1 MQIEPK
7 QADSNRNGAEQSA
20 AGTTQTTAPIS
31 GTPLAPDN
39 APLWRLAWRR
49 LRRRPF
55 QYVLFIVG
63 IAIGVAMMVS
73 IDLANGSAQRA
84 FSLSTDAIAGRTT
97 HRIEAISPVGL
108 DESLYRELRT
118 ELGYTRSAPIV
129 EGYVVAEDLDRQP
142 MRLVGVDFFAEAPFR
157 SYLSSDGSSGS
168 GENASGGLES
178 LTAFLTEPN
187 TVILAKDTAA
197 EYGVQ
202 VGDRLQLTLAGQPV
216 SSRVVGILQPAN
228 SLTRDA
234 LSNVLFTDIASA
246 QEVLGMQGH
255 LSHIDLIAD
264 SEADLAPI
272 QATLPEGTKLETA
285 QAQKNAVQQMT
296 AAFELNLTA
305 LSLLALVVGM
315 FLIYN
320 TVTFSVIQRRAL
332 FGTLRCLGVTQGQLF
347 QLILGE
353 SLVLSIVGSVLGLGL
368 GVVLGRSIVGL
379 ITQSINDFYFVV
391 YVRDISLSS
400 FTLVK
405 GMAIGIFSALL
416 ASLIP
421 AIEAMRTS
429 PNNSLKRSTLEGK
442 VQQILPWLVLAWGLF
457 TIGGAGLLSLQ
468 NGGLV
473 IAFTGL
479 FAILLAAAL
488 LTPPLTSVLM
498 KGLAPLLNSVMGML
512 GKMAPRDVNRSLS
525 RTSIAIASL
534 MVAVSVIVGVSVMV
548 GSFRTTVV
556 QWLDQTLQADI
567 YVTPPSTTANRVLG
581 SVDPSVVQEAY
592 QWPEIDHIVTYND
605 TDVEAIAFNR
615 DSSEPE
621 IEINRSAKLISAD
634 GDVSDGQRPYA
645 WIRDDVSDPWPQL
658 DAGEGVIISEALML
672 RAGVFDPP
680 ETVTLESPQGAMTF
694 PVVAVFYDYSSDRGT
709 ILLDDD
715 IYLDV
720 WQDPSIASL
729 GLFVKAGVDV
739 DEVVSHLRQLFKG
752 RQDLVAQSN
761 KNLRQG
767 SLEIFDRTFAITG
780 ALRLLAVVVAF
791 IGVLSALMSL
801 QLERTRELG
810 ILRANGMTPA
820 QMWKLTLLETGIMGS
835 LAGFFAMPLGYVLAW
850 ILIYVINVRSFGW
863 TLQMQ
868 IQPSYFWQ
876 AWVVAVVAALL
887 AGVYPAWRLGSMVV
901 ASAIREE

>member
-1 MQIEPK
+1 MSTPRSAELTSKPLPPSLSPPLPV
-7 QADSNRNGAEQSA
+7 SN
-20 AGTTQTTAPIS
+20 T
-31 GTPLAPDN
+31 
-39 APLWRLAWRR
+39 PLWRLAWRR
-49 LRRRPF
+49 IRRRPF
-55 QYVLFIVG
+55 QYVLFILG

-84 FSLSTDAIAGRTT
+84 FEFSTDAIAGRTT
-97 HRIEAISPVGL
+97 HRIEAISPIGV
-108 DESLYRELRT
+108 DESVYRDLRT
-118 ELGYTRSAPIV
+118 QLGYTRSAPIV

-157 SYLSSDGSSGS
+157 SYLDGDADGDSEQGI
-168 GENASGGLES
+168 EA
-178 LTAFLTEPN
+178 LTAFLTEPD
-187 TVILAKDTAA
+187 TVILAKDTADQ
-197 EYGVQ
+197 YGVQ
-202 VGDRLQLTLAGQPV
+202 VGDRLKLTLAGQPIAA
-216 SSRVVGILQPAN
+216 RVVGILQPAN
-228 SLTRDA
+228 ALTRDA

-272 QATLPEGTKLETA
+272 RAALPEGVKLETA

-320 TVTFSVIQRRAL
+320 TVTFSVIQRRSL

-347 QLILGE
+347 QLIMGE
-353 SLVLSIVGSVLGLGL
+353 SLVLSIVGSILGLGL
-368 GVVLGRSIVGL
+368 GIVLGRSIVGL

-391 YVRDISLSS
+391 YVRDISLSRL
-400 FTLVK
+400 TLIK
-405 GMAIGIFSALL
+405 GMVIGIFAALF

-429 PNNSLKRSTLEGK
+429 PQSSLKRSTLEGK
-442 VQQILPWLVLAWGLF
+442 VQKILPWLVLAWGLF
-457 TIGGAGLLSLQ
+457 TLGGIGLLRIE

-473 IAFTGL
+473 IAFGGL

-488 LTPPLTSVLM
+488 LTPPLTVLLM
-498 KGLAPLLNSVMGML
+498 KGLTPILNGLLGVL
-512 GKMAPRDVNRSLS
+512 GKMAPRDINRSLS

-567 YVTPPSTTANRVLG
+567 YVTPPSTTANRILG
-581 SVDPSVVQEAY
+581 SIDPAVVEVAY
-592 QWPEIDHIVTYND
+592 TWPEIDHIVTYKD
-605 TDVEAIAFNR
+605 AQVDVIGFNR
-615 DSSEPE
+615 DAVGSAE
-621 IEINRSAKLISAD
+621 IQIDRQAILISAD
-634 GDVSDGQRPYA
+634 GDVSNGQRPYA
-645 WIRDDVSDPWPQL
+645 WIRDDVRDPWPQL
-658 DAGEGVIISEALML
+658 EAGEGVIISEALML
-672 RAGVFDPP
+672 RAGVFEAP
-680 ETVTLESPQGAMTF
+680 ETVTLESPQGPQTF
-694 PVVAVFYDYSSDRGT
+694 PVLAVFYDYSSDRGT
-709 ILLDDD
+709 ILLDNDL
-715 IYLDV
+715 YLAL
-720 WQDPSIASL
+720 WQDPDIASL
-729 GLFVKAGVDV
+729 GLFVKPNVSVDGVV
-739 DEVVSHLRQLFKG
+739 ARLRETFKS

-761 KNLRQG
+761 RNLRQG

-810 ILRANGMTPA
+810 ILRANGMTPR
-820 QMWKLTLLETGIMGS
+820 QMWQLTLLETGIMGS
-835 LAGFFAMPLGYVLAW
+835 LAGLFAMPLGYVLAW

-868 IQPSYFWQ
+868 IEPGYFWQ
-876 AWVVAVVAALL
+876 AWVVAVIAALL
-887 AGVYPAWRLGSMVV
+887 AGVYPAWRLGKMAV
-901 ASAIREE
+901 ATAIRQE

>member
-1 MQIEPK
+1 MSP
-7 QADSNRNGAEQSA
+7 ASPPS
-20 AGTTQTTAPIS
+20 P
-31 GTPLAPDN
+31 PLPLSN

-49 LRRRPF
+49 IRRRPF
-55 QYVLFIVG
+55 QYVLFILG

-73 IDLANGSAQRA
+73 IDLANGSAHRA
-84 FSLSTDAIAGRTT
+84 FELSTDAIAGRTT
-97 HRIEAISPVGL
+97 HRIEAISPIGV
-108 DESLYRELRT
+108 DEAVYRELRT
-118 ELGYTRSAPIV
+118 ELGYTQSAPIV

-142 MRLVGVDFFAEAPFR
+142 MRLVGVDFFAEGPFR
-157 SYLSSDGSSGS
+157 SYLSGD
-168 GENASGGLES
+168 SGGDAGGDSGQGIEA

-197 EYGVQ
+197 QYGVQ
-202 VGDRLQLTLAGQPV
+202 VGHRLELTLAGQPILA
-216 SSRVVGILQPAN
+216 RVVGILQPAN
-228 SLTRDA
+228 ALTRDA

-246 QEVLGMQGH
+246 QEILSMQGH

-264 SEADLAPI
+264 GEADLAPI
-272 QATLPEGTKLETA
+272 REILPEGVKIETA

-320 TVTFSVIQRRAL
+320 TVTFSVIQRRPL

-353 SLVLSIVGSVLGLGL
+353 SLVLSIFGSILGLGL

-391 YVRDISLSS
+391 YVRDISLSA

-405 GMAIGIFSALL
+405 GLFIGIFAALF

-429 PNNSLKRSTLEGK
+429 PQSSLQRSTLESK
-442 VQQILPWLVLAWGLF
+442 VQKILPWLVLAWGLL
-457 TIGGAGLLSLQ
+457 TLGGIGLLSIK

-473 IAFTGL
+473 IAFGGL

-488 LTPPLTSVLM
+488 LTPPLTAFLM
-498 KGLAPLLNSVMGML
+498 KGITPIANGLIGVL
-512 GKMAPRDVNRSLS
+512 GKMAPRDINRSLS
-525 RTSIAIASL
+525 RTSVAIASL

-567 YVTPPSTTANRVLG
+567 YVTPPSATANRVFG
-581 SVDPSVVQEAY
+581 SVDPAVVAEAY
-592 QWPEIDHIVTYND
+592 TWPEIDHIVTYND
-605 TDVEAIAFNR
+605 ADVDVIAFNR
-615 DSSEPE
+615 PVGTRHVASQQVGIPV
-621 IEINRSAKLISAD
+621 NRQAKIVSAD
-634 GDVSDGQRPYA
+634 GDVSNGRRPYA
-645 WIRDDVSDPWPQL
+645 WIRDNVKDPWLQL
-658 DAGEGVIISEALML
+658 DKGEGVIISEALML
-672 RAGVFDPP
+672 RAGVSDPP
-680 ETVTLESPQGAMTF
+680 TTVTLESPQGPRTF

-709 ILLDDD
+709 ILIDND
-715 IYLDV
+715 IYLDL
-720 WQDPSIASL
+720 WQDPSVASL
-729 GLFVKAGVDV
+729 GLFVKPGISVD
-739 DEVVSHLRQLFKG
+739 DVVTRLRQTFKG

-761 KNLRQG
+761 RNLRQG
-767 SLEIFDRTFAITG
+767 SLDIFDRTFAITG
-780 ALRLLAVVVAF
+780 ALRLLAIVVAF

-810 ILRANGMTPA
+810 ILRANGMTPF
-820 QMWKLTLLETGIMGS
+820 QMWQLTLLETGIMGS
-835 LAGFFAMPLGYVLAW
+835 LAGFFAMPLGYTLAW

-868 IQPSYFWQ
+868 IEPSYFWQ
-876 AWVVAVVAALL
+876 AWIVAVVAALL
-887 AGVYPAWRLGSMVV
+887 ASIYPAWRLSKMVV
-901 ASAIREE
+901 ATAIRQE

>member
-1 MQIEPK
+1 M
-7 QADSNRNGAEQSA
+7 ADS
-20 AGTTQTTAPIS
+20 PILS
-31 GTPLAPDN
+31 N

-49 LRRRPF
+49 IQRRPF
-55 QYVLFIVG
+55 QYVLFILG

-97 HRIEAISPVGL
+97 HRIEAISPIGI

-118 ELGYTRSAPIV
+118 DLGYTRSAPIV

-157 SYLSSDGSSGS
+157 SYLGSDGDSGA
-168 GENASGGLES
+168 GIEA
-178 LTAFLTEPN
+178 LTSFLTEPN

-202 VGDRLQLTLAGQPV
+202 VGNRLQLTLAGQPIAAK
-216 SSRVVGILQPAN
+216 VVGILQPAN
-228 SLTRDA
+228 ALTRDA

-255 LSHIDLIAD
+255 LSHIDLIANSD
-264 SEADLAPI
+264 ADLAPI
-272 QATLPEGTKLETA
+272 KEILPAGIKLETA

-320 TVTFSVIQRRAL
+320 TVTFSVIQRRQL

-347 QLILGE
+347 QLIMGE
-353 SLVLSIVGSVLGLGL
+353 SLVLSIVGSILGLGL
-368 GVVLGRSIVGL
+368 GIVLGRSIVGL

-391 YVRDISLSS
+391 YVRDISLSNV
-400 FTLVK
+400 TLIK
-405 GMAIGIFSALL
+405 GMVIGIFAALF

-421 AIEAMRTS
+421 ALEAMGTS
-429 PNNSLKRSTLEGK
+429 PNSSLKRSTLEGK

-457 TIGGAGLLSLQ
+457 TIGGIGLLSLK

-473 IAFTGL
+473 IAFGGL

-488 LTPPLTSVLM
+488 LTPPLTAALM
-498 KGLAPLLNSVMGML
+498 QGLTPVFNGLLGVI
-512 GKMAPRDVNRSLS
+512 GKMAPRDITRSLS
-525 RTSIAIASL
+525 RTSVAIASL

-581 SVDPSVVQEAY
+581 SVDPSVVAEAY
-592 QWPEIDHIVTYND
+592 TWPEIDHIVTYND
-605 TDVEAIAFNR
+605 TDVDVIAFNR
-615 DSSEPE
+615 EAVGTPE
-621 IEINRSAKLISAD
+621 ITVNRSVKLISAD
-634 GDVSDGQRPYA
+634 GDVSNGQRPYA
-645 WIRDDVSDPWPQL
+645 WIRDDVKNPWPQL

-672 RAGVFDPP
+672 RAGVDQTP
-680 ETVTLESPQGAMTF
+680 ETVTLESPRGPMTF
-694 PVVAVFYDYSSDRGT
+694 PVVAVFYDYASDRGT
-709 ILLDDD
+709 VLLDNDL
-715 IYLDV
+715 YLDA
-720 WQDPSIASL
+720 WQDNSIASL
-729 GLFVKAGVDV
+729 GLFVKPGIPVDG
-739 DEVVSHLRQLFKG
+739 VVSHLRDTFKG

-761 KNLRQG
+761 RNLRQG

-780 ALRLLAVVVAF
+780 ALRLLAIVVAF

-810 ILRANGMTPA
+810 ILRANGMTPF
-820 QMWKLTLLETGIMGS
+820 QMWQLTLLETGIMGS

-868 IQPSYFWQ
+868 IEPSYFWQ
-876 AWVVAVVAALL
+876 AWIVAVVAALL
-887 AGVYPAWRLGSMVV
+887 AGVYPAWRLGKMVV
-901 ASAIREE
+901 ATAIREE

>member
-1 MQIEPK
+1 M
-7 QADSNRNGAEQSA
+7 
-20 AGTTQTTAPIS
+20 TAPQ
-31 GTPLAPDN
+31 APQSSIPPINN

-49 LRRRPF
+49 VRRRPF
-55 QYVLFIVG
+55 QYVLFILG

-84 FSLSTDAIAGRTT
+84 FELSTDAIAGRTT
-97 HRIEAISPVGL
+97 HRIEAISPIGIE
-108 DESLYRELRT
+108 ESLYRDLRT
-118 ELGYTRSAPIV
+118 GLGYTQSAPIV

-157 SYLSSDGSSGS
+157 SYLSGDADGDANQGV
-168 GENASGGLES
+168 EA
-178 LTAFLTEPN
+178 LTTFLTEPD
-187 TVILAKDTAA
+187 TVILAQDTAA
-197 EYGVQ
+197 QYGIQ
-202 VGDRLQLTLAGQPV
+202 VGDRLTLTLAGQPLQAQI
-216 SSRVVGILQPAN
+216 VGLLQPAN
-228 SLTRDA
+228 ALTRDA

-264 SEADLAPI
+264 DEADLDRIRAL
-272 QATLPEGTKLETA
+272 LPADVKLITA

-320 TVTFSVIQRRAL
+320 TVTFSVIQRRSL

-353 SLVLSIVGSVLGLGL
+353 SLVLSIVGSLLGLGL

-379 ITQSINDFYFVV
+379 ITQTVNDFYFVV

-400 FTLVK
+400 ATLVK
-405 GMAIGIFSALL
+405 GLAIGIFAALL

-429 PNNSLKRSTLEGK
+429 PNSSLKRSTLEGK

-457 TIGGAGLLSLQ
+457 TIGGVGLLAIK

-473 IAFTGL
+473 IAFGGL

-488 LTPPLTSVLM
+488 LTPPLTAGLM
-498 KGLAPLLNSVMGML
+498 QGLSPLLNALVGIL
-512 GKMAPRDVNRSLS
+512 GKMAPRDISRSLS

-581 SVDPSVVQEAY
+581 SVDPSVVAEAY
-592 QWPEIDHIVTYND
+592 TWPEIDHIVTYND
-605 TDVEAIAFNR
+605 TDVEVLAFNR
-615 DSSEPE
+615 EAE
-621 IEINRSAKLISAD
+621 AAKEMAVQRSAKLISAD

-645 WIRDDVSDPWPQL
+645 WIRDTVKDPWPQL
-658 DAGEGVIISEALML
+658 DAGEGVIISEALLL
-672 RAGVFDPP
+672 RAGVSDFP
-680 ETVTLESPQGAMTF
+680 ETVTLESPQGPMTF
-694 PVVAVFYDYSSDRGT
+694 PVLAVFYDYSSDRGT

-715 IYLDV
+715 LYLAA
-720 WQDPSIASL
+720 WQDSSIASL
-729 GLFVKAGVDV
+729 GLFVKPDV
-739 DEVVSHLRQLFKG
+739 DIDSVVAHLRETFKG

-761 KNLRQG
+761 RNLRQG

-810 ILRANGMTPA
+810 ILRANGMTPR
-820 QMWKLTLLETGIMGS
+820 QMWQLTLLETGIMGS
-835 LAGFFAMPLGYVLAW
+835 LAGLFAMPLGYVLAW

-876 AWVVAVVAALL
+876 AGAVAVIAALL
-887 AGVYPAWRLGSMVV
+887 AGIYPAWRLSEMVV
-901 ASAIREE
+901 ATAIREE

>member
-1 MQIEPK
+1 MASSHRSSESGKSPIE
-7 QADSNRNGAEQSA
+7 
-20 AGTTQTTAPIS
+20 TAVV
-31 GTPLAPDN
+31 DN
-39 APLWRLAWRR
+39 APLWRLTWRR
-49 LRRRPF
+49 VRRRPF
-55 QYVLFIVG
+55 QYILFVLG

-84 FSLSTDAIAGRTT
+84 FELSTDAIAGRTT
-97 HRIEAISPVGL
+97 HRIEAVSPIGV
-108 DESLYRELRT
+108 DESVYRQLRK
-118 ELGYTRSAPIV
+118 ELGYTQSAPIV
-129 EGYVVAEDLDRQP
+129 EGYVVAEELNQQP

-157 SYLSSDGSSGS
+157 SYLSSDGDGDSSQGV
-168 GENASGGLES
+168 EA

-197 EYGVQ
+197 QYGVN
-202 VGDRLQLTLAGQPV
+202 VGDRLTLTLAGQPLFA
-216 SSRVVGILQPAN
+216 RVVGILQPAN
-228 SLTRDA
+228 ALTRDA

-246 QEVLGMQGH
+246 QEALGMQGH
-255 LSHIDLIAD
+255 LSYVDLIVED
-264 SEADLAPI
+264 EDILASI
-272 QATLPEGTKLETA
+272 QDFLPDGTKLTTA

-353 SLVLSIVGSVLGLGL
+353 SLVLSIVGSLLGLGL
-368 GVVLGRSIVGL
+368 GVVLGHSIVGL
-379 ITQSINDFYFVV
+379 ITQTINDFYFVV
-391 YVRDISLSS
+391 YVREISLSNT
-400 FTLVK
+400 TLLK
-405 GMAIGIFSALL
+405 GMFIGIFAALF

-442 VQQILPWLVLAWGLF
+442 VQKILPWLVAAWAVFSL
-457 TIGGAGLLSLQ
+457 GGAGLLAIR

-473 IAFTGL
+473 IAFGGL

-488 LTPPLTSVLM
+488 LTPPLTAGLM
-498 KGLAPLLNSVMGML
+498 QTLSPLLSQLLGIL
-512 GKMAPRDVNRSLS
+512 GKMAPRDIVRSLS

-556 QWLDQTLQADI
+556 QWLDQSLQADI
-567 YVTPPSTTANRVLG
+567 FVTPPTTTANRVLG
-581 SVDPSVVQEAY
+581 GIDPSVVQEAY
-592 QWPEIDHIVTYND
+592 TWPEIERIVTYND
-605 TDVEAIAFNR
+605 TDVSVLAFNR
-615 DSSEPE
+615 DAESAEE
-621 IEINRSAKLISAD
+621 ISVKRNAKLISAD
-634 GDVSDGQRPYA
+634 GDVSDGQRPYS
-645 WIRDDVSDPWPQL
+645 WIRDDVKNPWPQL

-672 RAGVFDPP
+672 RAGLSEPP
-680 ETVTLESPQGAMTF
+680 ETVTVEAPQGPKTF
-694 PVVAVFYDYSSDRGT
+694 PVLAVLYDYSSDQGT
-709 ILLDDD
+709 ILLDNDL
-715 IYLDV
+715 YLEA
-720 WQDPSIASL
+720 WKDPNIASL
-729 GLFVKAGVDV
+729 GLFVKSGISVDA
-739 DEVVSHLRQLFKG
+739 VVTQLRETFKE

-761 KNLRQG
+761 RNLRQG

-791 IGVLSALMSL
+791 IGILSALMSL

-810 ILRANGMTPA
+810 ILRANGMTPP
-820 QMWKLTLLETGIMGS
+820 QMWQLTLLETGIMGS
-835 LAGFFAMPLGYVLAW
+835 LAGFFAMPLGYVLSW

-868 IQPSYFWQ
+868 MQPSYFWQ

-887 AGVYPAWRLGSMVV
+887 AGVYPAWRLSRMVV
-901 ASAIREE
+901 ATAIREE

>member
-1 MQIEPK
+1 MSVSPSPTPPVSPSE
-7 QADSNRNGAEQSA
+7 EQDPS
-20 AGTTQTTAPIS
+20 PILS
-31 GTPLAPDN
+31 N

-49 LRRRPF
+49 IQRRPF
-55 QYVLFIVG
+55 QYVLFILG

-97 HRIEAISPVGL
+97 HRIEAISPVGI
-108 DESLYRELRT
+108 DESLYRKLRT
-118 ELGYTRSAPIV
+118 DLGYSRSAPIV

-157 SYLSSDGSSGS
+157 SYLGSNSDSGA
-168 GENASGGLES
+168 GVDA
-178 LTAFLTEPN
+178 LTTFLTEPN

-197 EYGVQ
+197 EYGIQ
-202 VGDRLQLTLAGQPV
+202 VGNSLELTLAGQPIDAK
-216 SSRVVGILQPAN
+216 VVGILQPAN
-228 SLTRDA
+228 ALTRDA

-264 SEADLAPI
+264 NDADLAPI
-272 QATLPEGTKLETA
+272 QEILPEGIKLETA

-320 TVTFSVIQRRAL
+320 TVTFSVIQRRKL

-347 QLILGE
+347 QLIMGE
-353 SLVLSIVGSVLGLGL
+353 SLVLSIVGSILGLGL

-391 YVRDISLSS
+391 YVRDITLSNI
-400 FTLVK
+400 TLIK
-405 GMAIGIFSALL
+405 GMAIGIFAALF

-421 AIEAMRTS
+421 ALEAMGTS
-429 PNNSLKRSTLEGK
+429 PNSSLKRSTLEGK

-457 TIGGAGLLSLQ
+457 TLGGAGLLSLK

-473 IAFTGL
+473 IAFAGL

-488 LTPPLTSVLM
+488 LTPPLTAALMQGFTPVLN
-498 KGLAPLLNSVMGML
+498 GLLGVI
-512 GKMAPRDVNRSLS
+512 GKMAPRDITRSLS

-581 SVDPSVVQEAY
+581 SVDPSVVAEAY
-592 QWPEIDHIVTYND
+592 TWPEIDHIVTYND
-605 TDVEAIAFNR
+605 TDVEVLAFNR
-615 DSSEPE
+615 ETAATE
-621 IEINRSAKLISAD
+621 FAVNRSAKLISAD

-645 WIRDDVSDPWPQL
+645 WIRDDVKDPWPQL
-658 DAGEGVIISEALML
+658 DSGEGVIISEALML
-672 RAGVFDPP
+672 RAGIADYP
-680 ETVTLESPQGAMTF
+680 ETVTLESPQGPMTF
-694 PVVAVFYDYSSDRGT
+694 PVVAVFYDYASDRGT
-709 ILLDDD
+709 ILLDNDL
-715 IYLDV
+715 YLAA
-720 WQDPSIASL
+720 WQDNSIASL
-729 GLFVKAGVDV
+729 GLFVKPGISVDG
-739 DEVVSHLRQLFKG
+739 VVSQLRQTFKG

-761 KNLRQG
+761 RNLRQG

-780 ALRLLAVVVAF
+780 ALRLLAIVVAF

-810 ILRANGMTPA
+810 ILRANGMTPS
-820 QMWKLTLLETGIMGS
+820 QMWQLTLLETGIMGS

-868 IQPSYFWQ
+868 IEPAYFWQ
-876 AWVVAVVAALL
+876 AWIVAVVAALL
-887 AGVYPAWRLGSMVV
+887 AGVYPAWRLSKMVV
-901 ASAIREE
+901 ATAIREE

>member
-1 MQIEPK
+1 M
-7 QADSNRNGAEQSA
+7 S
-20 AGTTQTTAPIS
+20 TTQTPPQASSNVLISDAPVS
-31 GTPLAPDN
+31 N

-49 LRRRPF
+49 IRLRPF
-55 QYVLFIVG
+55 QYVLFILG

-84 FSLSTDAIAGRTT
+84 FELSTDAIAGRTT
-97 HRIEAISPVGL
+97 HRIEAVSPVGI
-108 DESLYRELRT
+108 DESLYRDLRT
-118 ELGYTRSAPIV
+118 DIGYSRSAPIV
-129 EGYVVAEDLDRQP
+129 EGYVVAEDLDQQP

-157 SYLSSDGSSGS
+157 SYLSEGSSTGNTP
-168 GENASGGLES
+168 GESNRGVGA

-187 TVILAKDTAA
+187 TVILARDTAA
-197 EYGVQ
+197 QYGVS
-202 VGDRLQLTLAGQPV
+202 VGDTLRLTLAGQPV
-216 SSRVVGILQPAN
+216 AAKVVGILQPAN
-228 SLTRDA
+228 ALTRDA

-246 QEVLGMQGH
+246 QEVLGMQGR

-264 SEADLAPI
+264 NDADLAPI
-272 QATLPEGTKLETA
+272 RAALPEGVKLETA

-320 TVTFSVIQRRAL
+320 TVTFSVIQRRSL

-353 SLVLSIVGSVLGLGL
+353 SLVLSILGSVLGLGL
-368 GVVLGRSIVGL
+368 GIILGRSIVGL

-391 YVRDISLSS
+391 YVRDISISRL
-400 FTLVK
+400 TLVK
-405 GMAIGIFSALL
+405 GMVIGIVAALVASA
-416 ASLIP
+416 IP

-429 PNNSLKRSTLEGK
+429 PQSSLKRSTLEGK
-442 VQQILPWLVLAWGLF
+442 VQQILPWLVLAWAVF
-457 TIGGAGLLSLQ
+457 TLGGIGLLSLKG
-468 NGGLV
+468 GGLV

-488 LTPPLTSVLM
+488 LTPPLTALLM
-498 KGLAPLLNSVMGML
+498 RGLSPLLNNLVGML
-512 GKMAPRDVNRSLS
+512 GKMAPRDITRSLS

-567 YVTPPSTTANRVLG
+567 YVTPPGTTANRVLG
-581 SVDPSVVQEAY
+581 SIDPAVVEAA
-592 QWPEIDHIVTYND
+592 QDWPEIDHFVTYND
-605 TDVEAIAFNR
+605 ADVDVVAFNR
-615 DSSEPE
+615 DSDEAE
-621 IEINRSAKLISAD
+621 IPVERFAKVISAD
-634 GDVSDGQRPYA
+634 GDVSAGKRPYA
-645 WIRDDVSDPWPQL
+645 WVQDGLKDPWPLL
-658 DAGEGVIISEALML
+658 DSGEGVIISEALML
-672 RAGVFDPP
+672 RSGVFDPP
-680 ETVTLESPQGAMTF
+680 ETVTLQSPQGPLTF

-709 ILLDDD
+709 VLLDND
-715 IYLDV
+715 IYLEA
-720 WQDPSIASL
+720 WQDPAIASL
-729 GLFVKAGVDV
+729 GLFVKPGIEVD
-739 DEVVSHLRQLFKG
+739 DVVARLRQTFKG

-761 KNLRQG
+761 RNLRQG

-810 ILRANGMTPA
+810 ILRANGMTPR
-820 QMWKLTLLETGIMGS
+820 QMWQLTLLETGIMGS
-835 LAGFFAMPLGYVLAW
+835 LAGLFAMPLGYALAW

-868 IQPSYFWQ
+868 MQPSYFWQ
-876 AWVVAVVAALL
+876 AGLVAVVAALL
-887 AGVYPAWRLGSMVV
+887 AGVYPAWRLGRMPV

>member
-1 MQIEPK
+1 MTLASP
-7 QADSNRNGAEQSA
+7 S
-20 AGTTQTTAPIS
+20 PP
-31 GTPLAPDN
+31 PLSN

-49 LRRRPF
+49 IRRRPF
-55 QYVLFIVG
+55 QYILFILG
-63 IAIGVAMMVS
+63 IAIGVAMLVS
-73 IDLANGSAQRA
+73 IDLANGSAHRA
-84 FSLSTDAIAGRTT
+84 FELSTDAIAGRTT
-97 HRIEAISPVGL
+97 HRIVAVSPVGVE
-108 DESLYRELRT
+108 DALYRQLRT

-157 SYLSSDGSSGS
+157 SYFDSDSDTAQGI
-168 GENASGGLES
+168 EA
-178 LTAFLTEPN
+178 LTAFVTEPN
-187 TVILAKDTAA
+187 TVMLAKDTAA
-197 EYGVQ
+197 RYGVQ
-202 VGDRLQLTLAGQPV
+202 AGDRLTLTLAGQPV
-216 SSRVVGILQPAN
+216 SATVVGILQPAN
-228 SLTRDA
+228 ALTRDA
-234 LSNVLFTDIASA
+234 LSNLLFADIASA
-246 QEVLGMQGH
+246 QEILGMQGH
-255 LSHIDLIAD
+255 LSHIDLIAGSD
-264 SEADLAPI
+264 SDLAPI
-272 QATLPEGTKLETA
+272 REILPESVRLETA

-320 TVTFSVIQRRAL
+320 TVTFSVIQRRPL

-353 SLVLSIVGSVLGLGL
+353 SLVLSIVGSILGLGL
-368 GVVLGRSIVGL
+368 GVLLGRSIVGL

-391 YVRDISLSS
+391 YVRDITLSR
-400 FTLVK
+400 FTLAK
-405 GMAIGIFSALL
+405 GMAIGIFAALL

-429 PNNSLKRSTLEGK
+429 PQSSLQRSTLESK
-442 VQQILPWLVLAWGLF
+442 VQKILPWLVLAWGLF
-457 TIGGAGLLSLQ
+457 TLGGIGLLTLE

-473 IAFTGL
+473 IAFGGL

-488 LTPPLTSVLM
+488 LTPPLTALLM
-498 KGLAPLLNSVMGML
+498 QGITPILNSLLGVL
-512 GKMAPRDVNRSLS
+512 GKMAPRDINRSLS

-567 YVTPPSTTANRVLG
+567 YVMPPSTTANRVFG
-581 SVDPSVVQEAY
+581 SVDPEVVRVAY
-592 QWPEIDHIVTYND
+592 DWPEINHIVTYND
-605 TDVEAIAFNR
+605 TDVDAIAFNR
-615 DSSEPE
+615 PVDGASGPAALPE
-621 IEINRSAKLISAD
+621 IAIDRPVKLISAD
-634 GDVSDGQRPYA
+634 GDVSNGQRPYA
-645 WIRDDVSDPWPQL
+645 WIRDQVKDPWPQL

-672 RAGVFDPP
+672 RSGVSDPP
-680 ETVTLESPQGAMTF
+680 ETITVESPDGPRTF
-694 PVVAVFYDYSSDRGT
+694 PVLAVFYDYSSDRGT

-715 IYLDV
+715 IYLEL

-729 GLFVKAGVDV
+729 GLFVKPNVSVDAVV
-739 DEVVSHLRQLFKG
+739 DHLRETFKG
-752 RQDLVAQSN
+752 RQDLVVQSN
-761 KNLRQG
+761 RNLRQG

-810 ILRANGMTPA
+810 ILRANGMTPL
-820 QMWKLTLLETGIMGS
+820 QMWQLTLLETGIMGS
-835 LAGFFAMPLGYVLAW
+835 LAGLFAMPLGYVLAW

-887 AGVYPAWRLGSMVV
+887 AGIYPAWRLSEMVV
-901 ASAIREE
+901 ATAIRQE

>member
-1 MQIEPK
+1 M
-7 QADSNRNGAEQSA
+7 SSS
-20 AGTTQTTAPIS
+20 IS
-31 GTPLAPDN
+31 N

-49 LRRRPF
+49 IQRRPF
-55 QYVLFIVG
+55 QYVLFVLG

-84 FSLSTDAIAGRTT
+84 FSLSTDAIAGKTT

-108 DESLYRELRT
+108 DESLYQTLRT
-118 ELGYTRSAPIV
+118 DLGYRQSAPVV

-157 SYLSSDGSSGS
+157 NYFQGS
-168 GENASGGLES
+168 GDQGIEA

-187 TVILAKDTAA
+187 TVILGQQTAQ
-197 EYGVQ
+197 EYDVHA
-202 VGDRLQLTLAGQPV
+202 GDRLTLTLAGQPV
-216 SSRVVGILQPAN
+216 TARVVGIAQPAN
-228 SLTRDA
+228 ALTRDA
-234 LSNVLFTDIASA
+234 LSNILFTDIASA
-246 QEVLGMQGH
+246 QEILGMEGH

-264 SEADLAPI
+264 HEADLAPI
-272 QATLPEGTKLETA
+272 QAILPSGAKLETA
-285 QAQKNAVQQMT
+285 QAKKNAVQQMT

-320 TVTFSVIQRRAL
+320 TVTFSVIQRRPL

-353 SLVLSIVGSVLGLGL
+353 SLVLSIFGSLLGLGL
-368 GVVLGRSIVGL
+368 GVLLGHSIVGL

-391 YVRDISLSS
+391 YVRDISLSR
-400 FTLVK
+400 FTLLK
-405 GMAIGIFSALL
+405 GMAIGISSALL
-416 ASLIP
+416 ASAIP

-429 PNNSLKRSTLEGK
+429 PNASLKRSSLEGK
-442 VQQILPWLVLAWGLF
+442 VQQLLPWLVLAWGVF
-457 TIGGAGLLSLQ
+457 TLGGVGLLKLE

-473 IAFTGL
+473 IAFAGL

-488 LTPPLTSVLM
+488 LTPPLTALLM
-498 KGLAPLLNSVMGML
+498 RGLTPVGAGLVGVL
-512 GKMAPRDVNRSLS
+512 GKMAPRDIIRSLS
-525 RTSIAIASL
+525 RTSVAIASL

-567 YVTPPSTTANRVLG
+567 YVTPPSATANRVFG
-581 SVDPSVVQEAY
+581 SIDPVVVDTVSH
-592 QWPEIDHIVTYND
+592 WPDIDHYVTYND
-605 TDVEAIAFNR
+605 ADVRVTAFDESVTVDR
-615 DSSEPE
+615 L
-621 IEINRSAKLISAD
+621 AKVISAD
-634 GDVSDGQRPYA
+634 GDVSDGQRPYG
-645 WIRDDVSDPWPQL
+645 WIRDDVKNPWPQL
-658 DAGEGVIISEALML
+658 EAGDGVIISEALML
-672 RAGVFDPP
+672 RSGLYEPP
-680 ETVTLESPQGAMTF
+680 ETVTLETPVGEKTF
-694 PVVAVFYDYSSDRGT
+694 PVLAVFYDYSSDRGT
-709 ILLDDD
+709 VLIDSK
-715 IYLDV
+715 IYLDL

-729 GLFVKAGVDV
+729 GLFVKPGVEVDV
-739 DEVVSHLRQLFKG
+739 VVNQLRNTFKG

-767 SLEIFDRTFAITG
+767 SIEIFDRTFAITG

-801 QLERTRELG
+801 QLEKTRELG
-810 ILRANGMTPA
+810 ILRANGMTPV
-820 QMWKLTLLETGIMGS
+820 QMWKLTLLETGIIGS

-876 AWVVAVVAALL
+876 AWIVAVVAALL
-887 AGVYPAWRLGSMVV
+887 AGVYPAWRLGNMVI
-901 ASAIREE
+901 ASAIRQE

>member
-1 MQIEPK
+1 MTFLPPQSSNHGQEGGQIAHPTPTPPSSPP
-7 QADSNRNGAEQSA
+7 AHL
-20 AGTTQTTAPIS
+20 PIS
-31 GTPLAPDN
+31 N

-49 LRRRPF
+49 IRRRPF
-55 QYVLFIVG
+55 QYVLFILG

-73 IDLANGSAQRA
+73 IDLANGSAHRA
-84 FSLSTDAIAGRTT
+84 FELSTDAIAGRTT
-97 HRIEAISPVGL
+97 HRIEAISPIGV
-108 DESLYRELRT
+108 DESLYRDLRT
-118 ELGYTRSAPIV
+118 DLGYTQSAPIV

-157 SYLSSDGSSGS
+157 SYLSGG
-168 GENASGGLES
+168 ASGDSGQGIEA
-178 LTAFLTEPN
+178 LTTFLTEPN
-187 TVILAKDTAA
+187 TVILAKETAA
-197 EYGVQ
+197 QYGIQ
-202 VGDRLQLTLAGQPV
+202 VGNQLKLTLAGQPI
-216 SSRVVGILQPAN
+216 SARVVGILQPAN
-228 SLTRDA
+228 ALTRDA

-246 QEVLGMQGH
+246 QEILGMQGH
-255 LSHIDLIAD
+255 LSHVDLIAD
-264 SEADLAPI
+264 GEADLAPI
-272 QATLPEGTKLETA
+272 REILPEGVKLETA

-320 TVTFSVIQRRAL
+320 TVTFSVIQRRPL

-353 SLVLSIVGSVLGLGL
+353 SLVLSIFGSILGLGL

-391 YVRDISLSS
+391 YVRDISLSP

-405 GMAIGIFSALL
+405 GMFIGIFAALF

-429 PNNSLKRSTLEGK
+429 PQSSLQRSTLESK
-442 VQQILPWLVLAWGLF
+442 VQKILPWLGLAWGLF
-457 TIGGAGLLSLQ
+457 TLGGIGLLSIK

-473 IAFTGL
+473 IAFGGL

-488 LTPPLTSVLM
+488 LTPPLTSFLM
-498 KGLAPLLNSVMGML
+498 KGMTPVLNRLIGVL
-512 GKMAPRDVNRSLS
+512 GKMAPRDINRSLS
-525 RTSIAIASL
+525 RTSVAIASL

-567 YVTPPSTTANRVLG
+567 YVTPPSTTANRVFG
-581 SVDPSVVQEAY
+581 SVDPMVVSEAY
-592 QWPEIDHIVTYND
+592 TWPEIDHIVTYND
-605 TDVEAIAFNR
+605 ADVDVIAFN
-615 DSSEPE
+615 DATDTSEIP
-621 IEINRSAKLISAD
+621 INRQAKIISAD
-634 GDVSDGQRPYA
+634 GDVSNGKRPYA
-645 WIRDDVSDPWPQL
+645 WVRDNVKDPWPQL

-672 RAGVFDPP
+672 RAGVSDPP
-680 ETVTLESPQGAMTF
+680 ETVTLQSPQGPRSF

-709 ILLDDD
+709 ILLDNDL
-715 IYLDV
+715 YLDL

-729 GLFVKAGVDV
+729 GLFVKPGISVD
-739 DEVVSHLRQLFKG
+739 DVVTRLRQTFKG

-761 KNLRQG
+761 RNLRQG
-767 SLEIFDRTFAITG
+767 SLDIFDRTFAITG

-810 ILRANGMTPA
+810 ILRANGMTPF

-835 LAGFFAMPLGYVLAW
+835 LAGFFAMPLGYALAW

-868 IQPSYFWQ
+868 TEPSYFWQ
-876 AWVVAVVAALL
+876 AWIVAVVAALL
-887 AGVYPAWRLGSMVV
+887 AGVYPAWRLSKMVV
-901 ASAIREE
+901 ATAIRQE